1 MTYSITTEDGIT
13 IDNIPDNVDPNSNEL
28 KARVA
33 KIRASGGE
41 EKPKEQKASTT
52 FGQDL
57 ARQLGLTAR
66 AGATGAAGL
75 PIIAGDALNTLIN
88 LISGGVGKVTGAN
101 IPRLQMPS
109 QVIQRGMTQIGLPE
123 AETKGEKVIQD
134 ITSAISGV
142 AAPAA
147 LVQRGLAAGQRAV
160 AQPSVAQ
167 KFFTE
172 NLPLQTSA
180 AVGGAG
186 ASAAGREY
194 ADVGAG
200 GQLGLAMLG
209 GMVAPSTATTAIPAV
224 GRAVRETV
232 RPFTQAGREVIT
244 GNVLRQLARE
254 PETAVTRMQEFQP
267 QVPGYTPTTAQASR
281 DVGLISAETP
291 IRALDVTG
299 KFAAQASEA
308 NKARM
313 AIIDRLAKDQDA
325 VTSAISKREEVTD
338 PIRIAAF
345 ANPQLTPEQMQR
357 GVTLVVDQQ
366 IKDVLKSPAG
376 KRDSVISVMNDV
388 KTDISRATNVD
399 ELYEIRKDL
408 RAAERGLLDR
418 SQKGGASAGAYKV
431 ANKELNTVIKA
442 VDDVIE
448 SAAPGY
454 RNYLNKYAQA
464 SRGIERLE
472 AAQGFRGKVL
482 STISDPINVGQ
493 FMLSQPKF
501 VNAIRAASKKT
512 DMSQMQVKI
521 LERVGR
527 DLDSGVLNKSGRVPG
542 SDTFKNLST
551 ANVIGGIIGKQM
563 FGEVPAAANKVVA
576 PLNWLYNGTDDQ
588 IRELL
593 VDAMLDPKLA
603 ARLMSKASTT
613 NIEPI
618 SKELQRKALSLGY
631 GATFGITE

>member
-1 MTYSITTEDGIT
+1 MAYSITTEDGIT

-41 EKPKEQKASTT
+41 EKPKEQKATTT

-57 ARQLGLTAR
+57 SRQLGLTAR

-75 PIIAGDALNTLIN
+75 PLIAGDALNTLIN
-88 LISGGVGKVTGAN
+88 LISGGVGKVTGTE
-101 IPRLQMPS
+101 IPQLQMPS
-109 QVIQRGMTQIGLPE
+109 RVLQRGLTQAGLPE

-147 LVQRGLAAGQRAV
+147 LVQRGLAVGQRAI
-160 AQPSVAQ
+160 AQPSVAE
-167 KFFTE
+167 KFFVE
-172 NLPLQTSA
+172 NLPLQMSA

-194 ADVGAG
+194 ADVGGG

-209 GMVAPSTATTAIPAV
+209 GMLAPGTATTAIPAA
-224 GRAVRETV
+224 GRAIRETV
-232 RPFTQAGREVIT
+232 RPFTEAGREVIT

-325 VTSAISKREEVTD
+325 VNLAVKNREDVTAPMRESAFAASTVTPQQFQSAIS
-338 PIRIAAF
+338 
-345 ANPQLTPEQMQR
+345 
-357 GVTLVVDQQ
+357 LVVDDT
-366 IKDVLKSPAG
+366 INNILKTPAG
-376 KRDSVISVMNDV
+376 KRDTVISAMEDTRNMVR
-388 KTDISRATNVD
+388 RANNPA

-408 RAAERGLLDR
+408 RAAEQGLLDR
-418 SQKGGASAGAYKV
+418 VDRGGASANAFK
-431 ANKELNTVIKA
+431 AARNELNKVISS
-442 VDDVIE
+442 VDDVID

-454 RNYLNKYAQA
+454 KDYLKVYSQRTKN
-464 SRGIERLE
+464 IEKVQ

-482 STISDPINVGQ
+482 STIPDPINIGQ
-493 FMLSQPKF
+493 FMLSQPNF
-501 VNAIRAASKKT
+501 VRAIRAASKET

-618 SKELQRKALSLGY
+618 SKELQRKALNLGY
-631 GATFGITE
+631 GAAFGITE

>member
-1 MTYSITTEDGIT
+1 MKPQEDKMPIARFELPDGRIARFEVPEGTTAEQAQKLMESYFAEPKERT
-13 IDNIPDNVDPNSNEL
+13 T
-28 KARVA
+28 
-33 KIRASGGE
+33 GE
-41 EKPKEQKASTT
+41 ET
-52 FGQDL
+52 

-66 AGATGAAGL
+66 AGITGAAGL
-75 PIIAGDALNTLIN
+75 PLMAGDALNTLIN
-88 LISGGVGKVTGAN
+88 LITGGVSKVTGAN
-101 IPRLQMPS
+101 IPQLQMPS
-109 QVIQRGMTQIGLPE
+109 QVLQRGMTQVGLPQPE
-123 AETKGEKVIQD
+123 AKAEKVVQD
-134 ITSAISGV
+134 ISSAIAGV
-142 AAPAA
+142 GAPAA
-147 LVQRGLAAGQRAV
+147 LIQRGLQAGRAAI
-160 AQPSVAQ
+160 AQPSALE
-167 KFFTE
+167 KFFVE
-172 NLPLQTSA
+172 GLPLQTA
-180 AVGGAG
+180 GAVGGAG

-209 GMVAPSTATTAIPAV
+209 GMVAPSATSTALPAA
-224 GRAVRETV
+224 GRAIRETV
-232 RPFTQAGREVIT
+232 RPFTEAGREVIT
-244 GNVLRQLARE
+244 GNVLRQLSNA
-254 PETAVTRMQEFQP
+254 PETAITRMQEFQP
-267 QVPGYTPTTAQASR
+267 AIPGYKPTTAQASR

-291 IRALDVTG
+291 IRALDITG

-313 AIIDRLAKDQDA
+313 AILNRLAKDQDA
-325 VTSAISKREEVTD
+325 LNNAITKRDEVTD

-388 KTDISRATNVD
+388 KADISRATNVD

-418 SQKGGASAGAYKV
+418 SQRGGASAGAYKV

-454 RNYLNKYAQA
+454 KKYLDTYAQA

-472 AAQGFRGKVL
+472 AAQGFRAKVL
-482 STISDPINVGQ
+482 STVNDPINYDY
-493 FMLSQPKF
+493 FISQPKF
-501 VNAIRAASKKT
+501 VNAIRAAQKETKL
-512 DMSQMQVKI
+512 SQMQVKI
-521 LERVGR
+521 LERVGK
-527 DLDSGVLNKSGRVPG
+527 DLDSGVLNRSGRVPG

-613 NIEPI
+613 NIEPL
-618 SKELQRKALSLGY
+618 SKELQRKALNLGY
-631 GATFGITE
+631 GAAFGITE

>member
-1 MTYSITTEDGIT
+1 MPIARFELPDGRIARFEVPEGTTAEQAQKLMEGYFAEPKERT
-13 IDNIPDNVDPNSNEL
+13 T
-28 KARVA
+28 
-33 KIRASGGE
+33 GE
-41 EKPKEQKASTT
+41 EV
-52 FGQDL
+52 

-75 PIIAGDALNTLIN
+75 PLIAGDALNTLIN
-88 LISGGVGKVTGAN
+88 LITGGVGKVTGAE

-109 QVIQRGMTQIGLPE
+109 QVLQRGMTQVGLPE
-123 AETKGEKVIQD
+123 AETRGEKVIQD
-134 ITSAISGV
+134 ITSAVSGV

-147 LVQRGLAAGQRAV
+147 LVQRAYQAGKTALT
-160 AQPSVAQ
+160 QPSAVQ

-209 GMVAPSTATTAIPAV
+209 GMVAPSTSATAIPAV

-232 RPFTQAGREVIT
+232 RPFTEAGREVIT
-244 GNVLRQLARE
+244 GNVLRQLANK
-254 PETAVTRMQEFQP
+254 PETAVRRMQEFQP
-267 QVPGYTPTTAQASR
+267 EISGYTPTTAQASR

-482 STISDPINVGQ
+482 STIPDPINVGQ
-493 FMLSQPKF
+493 FMISQPNF
-501 VNAIRAASKKT
+501 TRAIRAAGQDT
-512 DMSQMQVKI
+512 NMSQMQVKI

-613 NIEPI
+613 NIEPL
-618 SKELQRKALSLGY
+618 SKELQRKALNIGY
-631 GATFGITE
+631 GAAFGITE

>member
-1 MTYSITTEDGIT
+1 LKPQEDKMPIARFELPDGRIARFEVPEGTT
-13 IDNIPDNVDPNSNEL
+13 PDQAQKLMEGYFAEPTT
-28 KARVA
+28 K
-33 KIRASGGE
+33 GE
-41 EKPKEQKASTT
+41 SK
-52 FGQDL
+52 DL
-57 ARQLGLTAR
+57 LEEFNRQRGLTAR
-66 AGATGAAGL
+66 AAITGAAGL
-75 PIIAGDALNTLIN
+75 PLIAGDALNTLIN
-88 LISGGVGKVTGAN
+88 LISGGVGKITGTE
-101 IPRLQMPS
+101 IPKLQMPS
-109 QVIQRGMTQIGLPE
+109 QVIQKGMTQVGLPE

-134 ITSAISGV
+134 ITSAVSGV

-147 LVQRGLAAGQRAV
+147 LVQRAYQAGKTALT
-160 AQPSVAQ
+160 QPSAVQ

-209 GMVAPSTATTAIPAV
+209 GMVAPSTSATAIPAA
-224 GRAVRETV
+224 GRAIRETV
-232 RPFTQAGREVIT
+232 RPFTEAGREVIT
-244 GNVLRQLARE
+244 GNVLRQLANK
-254 PETAVTRMQEFQP
+254 PETAITRMQEFQP

-299 KFAAQASEA
+299 KFVAQASEA

-325 VTSAISKREEVTD
+325 VNIAVANREAATAPMRESAFAASTQTPQQIQSAIS
-338 PIRIAAF
+338 
-345 ANPQLTPEQMQR
+345 
-357 GVTLVVDQQ
+357 LVVNKQ
-366 IKDVLKSPAG
+366 IDDILASDAG
-376 KRDSVISVMNDV
+376 KRSTVINAMNFAKNSVN
-388 KTDISRATNVD
+388 RADTVGS
-399 ELYEIRKDL
+399 LYEVRKDL
-408 RAAERGLLDR
+408 RAAAQGLLDKEGSAYSQAKGQLEKVIR
-418 SQKGGASAGAYKV
+418 S
-431 ANKELNTVIKA
+431 
-442 VDDVIE
+442 VDDVID
-448 SAAPGY
+448 SSAPGY
-454 RNYLNKYAQA
+454 KDYLRVYSQRSKN
-464 SRGIERLE
+464 IEKVE

-482 STISDPINVGQ
+482 STIPDPINVGQ
-493 FMLSQPKF
+493 FMISQPNF
-501 VNAIRAASKKT
+501 VRAIRAAAKET

-521 LERVGR
+521 IERVGR

-563 FGEVPAAANKVVA
+563 FGEVPAAINKVVS
-576 PLNWLYNGTDDQ
+576 PFNWLYNGTDDQ

-593 VDAMLDPKLA
+593 VDSMLDPKLA

-618 SKELQRKALSLGY
+618 SKELQRKALNLGY
-631 GATFGITE
+631 GAAFGITE

>member
-1 MTYSITTEDGIT
+1 MPIARFELPDGRIARFEVPEGTT
-13 IDNIPDNVDPNSNEL
+13 P
-28 KARVA
+28 
-33 KIRASGGE
+33 
-41 EKPKEQKASTT
+41 EQAQTLMENYFAESKQPTT
-52 FGQDL
+52 SRDL
-57 ARQLGLTAR
+57 LDEFNRQRSLTAR
-66 AGATGAAGL
+66 AAITGATGL
-75 PIIAGDALNTLIN
+75 PVLAGDALNTLIN
-88 LISGGVGKVTGAN
+88 LISGGVGKVTGTD
-101 IPRLQMPS
+101 IPQLQMPS
-109 QVIQRGMTQIGLPE
+109 RVLQRGMTQLGIPE
-123 AETKGEKVIQD
+123 PQTSGEKVIQD
-134 ITSAISGV
+134 ITAAVSGV

-147 LVQRGLAAGQRAV
+147 LVQRAYQAGKTALT
-160 AQPSVAQ
+160 QPSAVQ

-200 GQLGLAMLG
+200 GQFGLAMLG
-209 GMVAPSTATTAIPAV
+209 GMVAPGTATTAIPAA

-232 RPFTQAGREVIT
+232 RPFTEAGREVIT
-244 GNVLRQLARE
+244 GNVLRQLANK

-325 VTSAISKREEVTD
+325 VNLAVANREAVTAPMREAAFAASTTTPQQIQSAIS
-338 PIRIAAF
+338 
-345 ANPQLTPEQMQR
+345 
-357 GVTLVVDQQ
+357 LVVNKQ
-366 IKDVLKSPAG
+366 IDDILASDIG
-376 KRDSVISVMNDV
+376 KRSTVINAMNFAKNSVN
-388 KTDISRATNVD
+388 RADTVGS
-399 ELYEIRKDL
+399 LYEVRKDL
-408 RAAERGLLDR
+408 RAAAQGLLDR
-418 SQKGGASAGAYKV
+418 EGSAYSLAKGQLES
-431 ANKELNTVIKA
+431 VIRA
-442 VDDVIE
+442 VDDVIG
-448 SAAPGY
+448 SSAPGY
-454 RNYLNKYAQA
+454 KDYLKVYAQR
-464 SRGIERLE
+464 SKNIEKVE

-482 STISDPINVGQ
+482 STIPDPINVGQ

-501 VNAIRAASKKT
+501 VNAIRAAAKET

>member
-1 MTYSITTEDGIT
+1 MPIARFELPDGRIARFEVPEGTTPEQAQ
-13 IDNIPDNVDPNSNEL
+13 NLMENYFAE
-28 KARVA
+28 A
-33 KIRASGGE
+33 KQ
-41 EKPKEQKASTT
+41 PTT
-52 FGQDL
+52 SRDL
-57 ARQLGLTAR
+57 LDEFNRQRGLTAR
-66 AGATGAAGL
+66 AAITGAAGL
-75 PIIAGDALNTLIN
+75 PVLAGDALNTLIN
-88 LISGGVGKVTGAN
+88 LISSGIGKVTGAD
-101 IPRLQMPS
+101 IPQLQMPS
-109 QVIQRGMTQIGLPE
+109 RALQRGMTQIGLPE
-123 AETKGEKVIQD
+123 AEAKGEKVIQD

-147 LVQRGLAAGQRAV
+147 LVQRGLAAGQRAI
-160 AQPSVAQ
+160 AQPSVAE
-167 KFFTE
+167 KFFVE
-172 NLPLQTSA
+172 NLPLQMSA

-194 ADVGAG
+194 TDVGAG

-209 GMVAPSTATTAIPAV
+209 GMLAPGAASTAIPAA
-224 GRAVRETV
+224 GRAIRETV
-232 RPFTQAGREVIT
+232 RPFTEAGREVIT

-254 PETAVTRMQEFQP
+254 PETAITRMQEFQP

-325 VTSAISKREEVTD
+325 VNLAVANRETATAPMREAAFAASTQTPQQIQSAIS
-338 PIRIAAF
+338 
-345 ANPQLTPEQMQR
+345 
-357 GVTLVVDQQ
+357 LVVNKQ
-366 IKDVLKSPAG
+366 IDDILASDVG
-376 KRDSVISVMNDV
+376 KRSTVINAMNFAKNSVN
-388 KTDISRATNVD
+388 RADTVGS
-399 ELYEIRKDL
+399 LYEVRKDL
-408 RAAERGLLDR
+408 RAAAQGLLDR
-418 SQKGGASAGAYKV
+418 EGSAYSLAKGQLES
-431 ANKELNTVIKA
+431 VIKS
-442 VDDVIE
+442 VDDVID
-448 SAAPGY
+448 SSAPGY
-454 RNYLNKYAQA
+454 KDYLKVYAQR
-464 SRGIERLE
+464 SKNIEKIE

-482 STISDPINVGQ
+482 STISDPINIGQ
-493 FMLSQPKF
+493 FMLSQPNF
-501 VNAIRAASKKT
+501 VRAIRAASKET

-618 SKELQRKALSLGY
+618 SKELQRKALNLGY
-631 GATFGITE
+631 GAAFGITE